1 MVGKSR
7 ELEALAAA
15 YMANSSLNSNP
26 FTMALNG
33 VVDAAV
39 NGGVNMYRTTF
50 FVPEYIQK
58 NPEHKK
64 WVEELKEAL
73 MQQVRAAPPARA
85 QPNRARTLTLARMRV
100 RGWRRWAGARGE
112 PMCHR
117 PRRDRSAGHAPAP
130 RQAR

>member
-15 YMANSSLNSNP
+15 YMTNSSLNSNP

-58 NPEHKK
+58 NPDHKR
-64 WVEELKEAL
+64 WVEELREAL
-73 MQQVRAAPPARA
+73 MQQVCARPAAAPCAP
-85 QPNRARTLTLARMRV
+85 QTLTLGCAMAR
-100 RGWRRWAGARGE
+100 WRSLGRCAW
-112 PMCHR
+112 
-117 PRRDRSAGHAPAP
+117 
-130 RQAR
+130 